1 MNTDKQETII
11 INTNNNTNN
20 TIYRFKFT
28 DDIMTYLT
36 SFAKKNQYVDRNTYK
51 EAWGFWL
58 DENSEIVENECDRLQ
73 KLGYDGDVKDKMFKS
88 ARYYFRKKSNKT
100 SEPQKRKNY
109 VPIDQDILSA
119 MDVHIQRNMYDETY
133 SPANGYSEFC
143 QCSET
148 ILSDEILRLLDSGLT
163 KEEIMMK
170 IKKTYK
176 NRYFINS
183 RLKINYQT

>member
-1 MNTDKQETII
+1 
-11 INTNNNTNN
+11 
-20 TIYRFKFT
+20 
-28 DDIMTYLT
+28 
-36 SFAKKNQYVDRNTYK
+36 
-51 EAWGFWL
+51 
-58 DENSEIVENECDRLQ
+58 
-73 KLGYDGDVKDKMFKS
+73 MFKS

-143 QCSET
+143 QCSEN

-170 IKKTYK
+170 IKKTYFEDVQEENGFPAEITLPLLELVRSQLFFESTK
-176 NRYFINS
+176 TR
-183 RLKINYQT
+183 RHKDRGRVRVRHKDKKTEKKTHD